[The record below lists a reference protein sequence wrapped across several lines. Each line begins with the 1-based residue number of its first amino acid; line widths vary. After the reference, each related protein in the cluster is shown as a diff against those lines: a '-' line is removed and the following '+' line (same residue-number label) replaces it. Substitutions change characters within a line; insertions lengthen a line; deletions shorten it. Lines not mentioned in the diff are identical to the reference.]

1 MEGASS
7 VLGERSFVMTRWFLP
22 LFLALL
28 AGLEVDGEAFDPPRD
43 LLLGGGRIDID

>member
-7 VLGERSFVMTRWFLP
+7 VLGERSLVMARWFLP

-28 AGLEVDGEAFDPPRD
+28 AGLEVDGGGLDPQRNF
-43 LLLGGGRIDID
+43 LGQGARMEGD